1 MAMANNHF
9 FTLQQQNLKYKK
21 KYLRLKKTIK
31 DLVFTNAA
39 LCDQVVQI
47 QESILCVKEERR
59 FLFKRLMEHDSDL
72 LNELKP
78 IKTEETGNV
87 TKKIKKRSNSEASS
101 KSRVS
106 STAKA
111 AKKMEATQQNQ
122 QQFVQTISINQ
133 NGRPIYPIT
142 IGNLSIH
149 DLGAIIVDRPGYHT
163 ENWIYP
169 IGFVSTRIYGHIK
182 EPHRKCLY
190 TCKIIDCGDY
200 PRFEIIPEEMPEYLI
215 AGPSADLCHAA
226 LLQTMNH
233 HSDGRELAVIP
244 QGEYF
249 FGLAHPAI
257 ATLLQSSTVIK
268 ELVNFKEFPQDIFTM
283 EREHD
288 PTISYDALQKYL
300 LPVSTYHTVPMVPK
314 EELPPEE
321 LLEQSDGTS
330 CSFTLP

>member
-1 MAMANNHF
+1 
-9 FTLQQQNLKYKK
+9 
-21 KYLRLKKTIK
+21 
-31 DLVFTNAA
+31 
-39 LCDQVVQI
+39 
-47 QESILCVKEERR
+47 
-59 FLFKRLMEHDSDL
+59 MEHDSEL

-78 IKTEETGNV
+78 IKSEETGTV

-106 STAKA
+106 STTKA
-111 AKKMEATQQNQ
+111 SKKTESNQ

-142 IGNLSIH
+142 MGNLSIH
-149 DLGAIIVDRPGYHT
+149 DLGAIIVDRLGYHT

-169 IGFVSTRIYGHIK
+169 IGYVSTRIYGHIK

-200 PRFEIIPEEMPEYLI
+200 PRFEIIPEGLPEYAI

-226 LLQTMNH
+226 LLQTMNNN
-233 HSDGRELAVIP
+233 SDGRELAVIP

-249 FGLAHPAI
+249 FGLAHPAV
-257 ATLLQSSTVIK
+257 ATLLQTSAAIK
-268 ELVNFKEFPQDIFTM
+268 ELINFKEFPQDIFTV
-283 EREHD
+283 EREND

-300 LPVSTYHTVPMVPK
+300 LPSVSTYHTVPMVK
-314 EELPPEE
+314 EELPPVLLETESE

-330 CSFTLP
+330 CSFALP

>member
-1 MAMANNHF
+1 M
-9 FTLQQQNLKYKK
+9 Q
-21 KYLRLKKTIK
+21 
-31 DLVFTNAA
+31 TNAA

-47 QESILCVKEERR
+47 QENILCVKEERR
-59 FLFKRLMEHDSDL
+59 FLFKRLMEHDSEL

-78 IKTEETGNV
+78 IKNEESGAV

-101 KSRVS
+101 RSRVS
-106 STAKA
+106 STTKA
-111 AKKMEATQQNQ
+111 PKKTEST
-122 QQFVQTISINQ
+122 QQFVQTISIDN

-142 IGNLSIH
+142 MGNLSIH

-169 IGFVSTRIYGHIK
+169 IGYVATRIYGHIK

-200 PRFEIIPEEMPEYLI
+200 PRFEIIPESMPEYAI

-226 LLQTMNH
+226 LLQTMNNN
-233 HSDGRELAVIP
+233 SDGRELAVCP

-249 FGLAHPAI
+249 FGLAHPAV
-257 ATLLQSSTVIK
+257 ATLLQTSAAVK
-268 ELVNFKEFPQDIFTM
+268 ELINFKEFSSDIFTV
-283 EREHD
+283 EREND
-288 PTISYDALQKYL
+288 PTINYEALQKYL
-300 LPVSTYHTVPMVPK
+300 LPVSTYHAVPMVK
-314 EELPPEE
+314 EEQPPDE

-330 CSFTLP
+330 CSFV

>member
-1 MAMANNHF
+1 M
-9 FTLQQQNLKYKK
+9 
-21 KYLRLKKTIK
+21 
-31 DLVFTNAA
+31 
-39 LCDQVVQI
+39 
-47 QESILCVKEERR
+47 KEERR

-78 IKTEETGNV
+78 IKNEEAGTV
-87 TKKIKKRSNSEASS
+87 AKKIKKRSNSEASS

-106 STAKA
+106 STTKA
-111 AKKMEATQQNQ
+111 PKKTETTQQQQPQQQ

-142 IGNLSIH
+142 MGNLSIH

-200 PRFEIIPEEMPEYLI
+200 PRFEIIPESMPEYAI

-226 LLQTMNH
+226 LLQTMNNN
-233 HSDGRELAVIP
+233 SDGRELAVIP

-249 FGLAHPAI
+249 FGLAHPAV
-257 ATLLQSSTVIK
+257 ATLLQSSTAIK
-268 ELVNFKEFPQDIFTM
+268 ELINFREFPNDIFTV
-283 EREHD
+283 EREND

-300 LPVSTYHTVPMVPK
+300 LPVSTYHTVPMVK
-314 EELPPEE
+314 EELPPDE
-321 LLEQSDGTS
+321 LLEQSDGT
-330 CSFTLP
+330 CAFTIP